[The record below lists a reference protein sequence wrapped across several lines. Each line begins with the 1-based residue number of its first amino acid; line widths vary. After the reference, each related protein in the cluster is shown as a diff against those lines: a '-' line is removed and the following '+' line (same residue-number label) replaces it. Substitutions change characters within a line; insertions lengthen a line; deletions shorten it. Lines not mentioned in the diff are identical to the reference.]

1 MARVSSAR
9 LRSLPTRDPA
19 FIEPMEC
26 LAVAKLPDAPGWVWE
41 IKLDGYR
48 AIAVK
53 NGTVAFFSRH
63 KKSLSKKFPYIV
75 EALAGLPEK

>member
-1 MARVSSAR
+1 
-9 LRSLPTRDPA
+9 
-19 FIEPMEC
+19 MEC

-53 NGTVAFFSRH
+53 GGTVALFSRH
-63 KKSLSKKFPYIV
+63 KKSLGKKFPYVV
-75 EALAGLPEK
+75 EALADLPNWDCRRWRARRPR

>member
-9 LRSLPTRDPA
+9 LSSLPTRDPA

-48 AIAVK
+48 AVYQDLR
-53 NGTVAFFSRH
+53 VARTR
-63 KKSLSKKFPYIV
+63 FPFKTHSGRDIQFVYPSSM
-75 EALAGLPEK
+75 ELP